1 MALPAVS
8 GYLTSLFPEARV
20 VKFDGVTFTS
30 ASTGS
35 ASGVYIPFV
44 TSTGFVN
51 LESFNQANSGD
62 YTEFVY
68 SVLDRAANYAQNTLS
83 SDAQPTN
90 LVISR
95 SVDATNLTASS
106 PSVVKNYSVTATLSV
121 ENVTYEVQDEA

>member
-20 VKFDGVTFTS
+20 VKFDGTLFS
-30 ASTGS
+30 AASAGA

-44 TSTGFVN
+44 TSTGSVN

-95 SVDATNLTASS
+95 SVDATNLTATS